1 MKLTVD
7 RIEEGFAVI
16 EKEDLTHETISLSL
30 LPEGTKEG
38 SVLVFDGTTYS
49 LDLEAEKEARER
61 IIKKQRS
68 VFKKREK

>member
-1 MKLTVD
+1 MKLKVD

-16 EKEDLTHETISLSL
+16 EKEDLSYENISLSL

-38 SVLVFDGTTYS
+38 SVLIFDGATYI
-49 LDLEAEKEARER
+49 LDSDAEAEARER

-68 VFKKREK
+68 IFKKK